1 MRKKA
6 KILSSLGIVIAV
18 LFSTVF
24 FTLPKEV
31 VAKPKVVA
39 IEGMSYNVNSS
50 LADNL
55 KSLVGKKVSV
65 TIVSG
70 KTLSG
75 FVKKVGNH
83 LIHLEKL
90 GGKEYFDALIRIENI
105 CAVEAQFRK
114 IQR

>member
-6 KILSSLGIVIAV
+6 KILSSLGMAIAV
-18 LFSTVF
+18 LFSTVL
-24 FTLPKEV
+24 FTLSEEA
-31 VAKPKVVA
+31 VAKPEVVA

-75 FVKKVGNH
+75 FVKEVGIH
-83 LIHLEKL
+83 LIHLENL
-90 GGKEYFDALIRIENI
+90 EGKDYFDALIRIENI
-105 CAVEAQFRK
+105 SAIEAMFRSQK
-114 IQR
+114 R